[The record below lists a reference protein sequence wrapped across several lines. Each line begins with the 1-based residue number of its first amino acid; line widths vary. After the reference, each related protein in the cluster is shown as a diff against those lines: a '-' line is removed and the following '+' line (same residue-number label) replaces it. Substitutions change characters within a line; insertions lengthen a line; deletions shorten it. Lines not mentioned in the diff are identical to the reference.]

1 MSLLMHSNKR
11 DTMGFPI
18 SVLCSIVTI
27 AIECAVFD
35 PRDRQTD
42 VWTYLTVLPLSPIW
56 ASETTSCSGR
66 ETIVS
71 IVYNTAKIEI

>member
-35 PRDRQTD
+35 LRDRQTD
-42 VWTYLTVLPLSPIW
+42 VWTYLTVLPLYGQVRQL
-56 ASETTSCSGR
+56 A
-66 ETIVS
+66 VQA
-71 IVYNTAKIEI
+71 VKQ